1 MNRTEKKPPGYA
13 KLHLEVYSKKV
24 DLLPLFARFDR
35 QKTGLISQKDFLDAV
50 RVVGLQLSDK
60 EIYDIVRCAELDI
73 KGDIYYRNL
82 LRAME
87 RTQPDLPEST
97 QTPANITADQAMSR
111 RKTQSDLARGVLAF
125 YKGNSYVGFNRFLI
139 NGVFTE
145 SSFLEFVGQNTRL
158 ETAEMRSLWTNL
170 PSMLSPQVLVK
181 WAQSYEAQ
189 EGFKT
194 ISEPK
199 GPIRVPPPPAIL
211 SRIRNIVQSHG
222 EDYVKTALS
231 TFTFLRLPDL
241 QDVLVQMDA
250 CKSQVEFEEFR
261 LWGVNE
267 GVIRLVGQELAFEG
281 ARFTPFIDGYGGEGR
296 LVPGE
301 KSQLGNV
308 VEMALRDM
316 LSAQMTA
323 LKRLFV
329 SENGVDA
336 VTEKHIRRVMQTH
349 TPSLTPQN
357 VSLLLNS
364 LSLVDPPVRGRPFR
378 NFSATEIITVL
389 SNWETVQLGAIPLFP
404 DLNPQQQMLKPA
416 TLPTSAQSS
425 AEPAR
430 LTAEVQQKQWTVG
443 QPALLAQRGADWEQ
457 ALYTKLKAALS
468 PSNRLSMDPLLA
480 AFHKVD
486 QDHRQV
492 LSLDRFHWT
501 LKQVLP
507 FLSDAEIYHLLQV
520 ALDVAGTV
528 DERKTAEVRKG
539 LADYLETSKT
549 INRVWFP
556 DGSQYVVSYTFFAV
570 HLEAKIA
577 AEAVVDA
584 K

>member
-1 MNRTEKKPPGYA
+1 MSKPEKKPPGYT

-60 EIYDIVRCAELDI
+60 EIYDIVRCAELDV
-73 KGDIYYRNL
+73 KGEIYYRNL

-87 RTQPDLPEST
+87 RTQPDLPESSLE
-97 QTPANITADQAMSR
+97 PANVTADQAMFR
-111 RKTQSDLARGVLAF
+111 RKIQSDLARGVLAF
-125 YKGNSYVGFNRFLI
+125 YRANSYVGFNRFLI

-145 SSFLEFVGQNTRL
+145 SSFMEFVGQNTRL
-158 ETAEMRSLWTNL
+158 ESAEMKNLWSFL

-181 WAQSYEAQ
+181 WAQSYESQ

-199 GPIRVPPPPAIL
+199 GPVRVPPPPAIL
-211 SRIRNIVQSHG
+211 SRIRNIAQSHG
-222 EDYVKTALS
+222 EDYIKTALS
-231 TFTFLRLPDL
+231 TFTYMRLAEL
-241 QDVLVQMDA
+241 QEVLVQLDT
-250 CKSQVEFEEFR
+250 CKSQAEFEEFR

-267 GVIRLVGQELAFEG
+267 GVIRLFGQELAFEG
-281 ARFTPFIDGYGGEGR
+281 GRFVHFIDGFGGEGR

-323 LKRLFV
+323 LKRLLV
-329 SENGVDA
+329 SESGADA
-336 VTEKHIRRVMQTH
+336 VTEKHIRRIMQEQ

-357 VSLLLNS
+357 VSLMLNS
-364 LSLVDPPVRGRPFR
+364 LTLVDPPVRGRPFR
-378 NFSATEIITVL
+378 NFSATEIITTL
-389 SNWETVQLGAIPLFP
+389 SNWEAVQLGAIPLFP
-404 DLNPQQQMLKPA
+404 DLNPQQQALKPA
-416 TLPTSAQSS
+416 PQPLTANPAPALPAPQAQSN
-425 AEPAR
+425 
-430 LTAEVQQKQWTVG
+430 VWTIG
-443 QPALLAQRGADWEQ
+443 QPAILAQRGPEWEQ
-457 ALYTKLKAALS
+457 ALYTKLKSALTTA
-468 PSNRLSMDPLLA
+468 NQLSMAPLLA

-486 QDHRQV
+486 QDHRKV

-507 FLSDAEIYHLLQV
+507 FLSDGEIYHLVQV
-520 ALDVAGTV
+520 ALEVAGTV
-528 DERKTAEVRKG
+528 DERKTAEVRKM
-539 LADYLETSKT
+539 LADYLETTKT
-549 INRVWFP
+549 INRVLYP
-556 DGSQYVVSYTFFAV
+556 DGSQYVISYTFFTV

-577 AEAVVDA
+577 AEAALDE

>member
-1 MNRTEKKPPGYA
+1 MSRTEKKPPGYA

-24 DLLPLFARFDR
+24 DLMPLFARFDR

-60 EIYDIVRCAELDI
+60 EIYDIVRCAELDV

-97 QTPANITADQAMSR
+97 LTPANVTADQAMFR
-111 RKTQSDLARGVLAF
+111 RKIQSDLARGVLAF

-145 SSFLEFVGQNTRL
+145 SSFMEFVGQNTRL
-158 ETAEMRSLWTNL
+158 ESAEMKNLWTFL

-199 GPIRVPPPPAIL
+199 GPVRVPPPPAIL
-211 SRIRNIVQSHG
+211 SRIRNVVQSHG

-231 TFTFLRLPDL
+231 TFTYLRLIDL
-241 QDVLVQMDA
+241 QEVLVQLDV
-250 CKSQVEFEEFR
+250 CKAQAEFEEFR

-267 GVIRLVGQELAFEG
+267 GVIHLVAQELAFEG
-281 ARFTPFIDGYGGEGR
+281 ARFAPFIDGYGGEGQ
-296 LVPGE
+296 LVAGE

-316 LSAQMTA
+316 LSAQLTT
-323 LKRLFV
+323 LKRLLV
-329 SENGVDA
+329 SETGTDA
-336 VTEKHIRRVMQTH
+336 VTEKHIRRVMQAY
-349 TPSLTPQN
+349 TPSLTPHN
-357 VSLLLNS
+357 MSLLLNS
-364 LSLVDPPVRGRPFR
+364 LTLVDPPVRGRPFR
-378 NFSATEIITVL
+378 NFSATEIITAL
-389 SNWETVQLGAIPLFP
+389 SNWEAVQLGAIPLFP
-404 DLNPQQQMLKPA
+404 DLNPQQQMVKPA
-416 TLPTSAQSS
+416 TMPAPAPPST
-425 AEPAR
+425 EPA
-430 LTAEVQQKQWTVG
+430 LVQVHQRQGTVG
-443 QPALLAQRGADWEQ
+443 QPALLAQRGAEWEQ

-468 PSNRLSMDPLLA
+468 PSNRFSMDPLLA

-486 QDHRQV
+486 QDHRKV

-507 FLSDAEIYHLLQV
+507 FLSDAELYHLLQV

-549 INRVWFP
+549 INRVLFP
-556 DGSQYVVSYTFFAV
+556 DGSQYVVSYTFFTV
-570 HLEAKIA
+570 HLEAKIT
-577 AEAVVDA
+577 AEAALDE